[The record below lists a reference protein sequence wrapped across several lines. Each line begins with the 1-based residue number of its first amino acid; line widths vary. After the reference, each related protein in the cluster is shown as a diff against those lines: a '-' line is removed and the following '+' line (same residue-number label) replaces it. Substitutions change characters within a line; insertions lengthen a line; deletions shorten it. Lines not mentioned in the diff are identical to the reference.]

1 MRHTTVQSLGWQPP
15 PGYDL
20 AIEAMTISEVRRRG
34 SPEFFARPYRLD
46 FFLLLAV
53 TRGRARHVVDF
64 ETLTLGPG
72 TWLLLRPGQMQRF
85 FLAGDWSGFLVA
97 FRPDS
102 LPPGHDPLRSAEH
115 ALSTEL
121 EEVLGRIHLS
131 REQHEVCCATVR
143 QMRRDAALVA
153 PARDRNALLLHQL
166 FALLFRLRLAD
177 APAGS
182 DTEPA
187 QRARVAALRLLLERH
202 LREHRDVAW
211 YADALH
217 CSPKTL
223 TRAVRALTGLT
234 AKALISA
241 RVALEIK
248 RLLVHS
254 ELPVAEIADTLAFD
268 EASNFVKFFRRQTG
282 CAPSAFRDRHG
293 D

>member
-1 MRHTTVQSLGWQPP
+1 MPRTTVETLGWQPP

-53 TRGRARHVVDF
+53 TRGRARQVVDF
-64 ETLTLGPG
+64 QPLTLDPR
-72 TWLLLRPGQMQRF
+72 TWLLLRPGQTQRF
-85 FLAGDWSGFLVA
+85 AFAGDWSGLLVA

-102 LPPGHDPLRSAEH
+102 LPPGDDPLRSTEH
-115 ALSTEL
+115 ALSSEL
-121 EEVLGRIHLS
+121 EEVSGRAHLS
-131 REQHEVCCATVR
+131 RGEHEACCATLR
-143 QMRRDAALVA
+143 QMRRDATLAA

-166 FALLFRLRLAD
+166 FVLLFRLRLAETR
-177 APAGS
+177 PAS

-187 QRARVAALRLLLERH
+187 ERARVAALRRLLERH

-223 TRAVRALTGLT
+223 TRATQAVTGMS

-241 RVALEIK
+241 RIALEIK
-248 RLLVHS
+248 RLLVHT
-254 ELPVAEIADTLAFD
+254 ELPVGEIADALTFD
-268 EASNFVKFFRRQTG
+268 EASNFVKFFRREAG
-282 CAPSAFRDRHG
+282 CAPSAFRERHG
-293 D
+293 G